1 MKPTPDMWDKV
12 LVAFGRTL
20 VKSEAAYLTKA
31 KSEHPY
37 SSPPMPKGLTYS

>member
-12 LVAFGRTL
+12 LTAFRRTL

-31 KSEHPY
+31 KSE
-37 SSPPMPKGLTYS
+37 L